1 MRSVNLLPNEGIVAQ
16 FDSVRCESPDFK
28 GCESGELTFTTMSL
42 IFSYTQVK
50 VFGKDIEHTFLWALH
65 DIKVVDGRPQLIIDK
80 GDAHQCDILLRKGK
94 AVEIMANYEPSL
106 HYVSEWWKQLF
117 GESEGKDKKGIFPAS
132 VDLTTDLHSM
142 GQFIQDGSRIMFE
155 TVMEVEEPTEQITIG
170 EEPVDLDG
178 LNYLAGKTMDFV
190 NKSAMNGT
198 ILAHTDGQV
207 PNLKVTI
214 PAQDE
219 KSLGQLFY
227 MYEFACGV
235 SGYILGVNPFNQP
248 GVESYKKNMFA
259 LLGKPGY
266 EKEREEL
273 LKRL

>member
-1 MRSVNLLPNEGIVAQ
+1 
-16 FDSVRCESPDFK
+16 
-28 GCESGELTFTTMSL
+28 
-42 IFSYTQVK
+42 
-50 VFGKDIEHTFLWALH
+50 
-65 DIKVVDGRPQLIIDK
+65 
-80 GDAHQCDILLRKGK
+80 
-94 AVEIMANYEPSL
+94 
-106 HYVSEWWKQLF
+106 
-117 GESEGKDKKGIFPAS
+117 
-132 VDLTTDLHSM
+132 
-142 GQFIQDGSRIMFE
+142 MFE

-227 MYEFACGV
+227 ISADTAC
-235 SGYILGVNPFNQP
+235 
-248 GVESYKKNMFA
+248 
-259 LLGKPGY
+259 